1 MPAYLPF
8 INIVA
13 FVATLVINY
22 LSQTPLLNGIT
33 TAEIANRFP
42 DSLYF
47 PANSAF
53 SIWGLIYSFLL
64 AYLINQA
71 IPSQRSN
78 PLLKRIGWL
87 FVVTSVFNSAWV
99 LAFQF
104 GFAPGNGVFI
114 LGLLSMV
121 FMLGLLLTLLTI
133 YIRLDIGGAPVSRRD
148 KWLIHIPFSIYLGWI
163 TAATIANATYILTD
177 IGWDGFGLGKE
188 TWALIMLIVTD
199 VVAALMVWFRRD
211 IAYGLVIVWAV
222 GWIYGRYNGTEFT
235 LTSTAAL
242 VIALAVAVVV
252 AVRFFMTLR
261 GGPAGSS
268 LRTTRAAA

>member
-1 MPAYLPF
+1 MSAYLPF

-71 IPSQRSN
+71 IPSQRNN

-87 FVVTSVFNSAWV
+87 FVATCVFNAAWV
-99 LAFQF
+99 LTFQF
-104 GFAPGNGVFI
+104 SFFP
-114 LGLLSMV
+114 LSMLL
-121 FMLGLLLTLLTI
+121 MLALLGTLLTI

-163 TAATIANATYILTD
+163 TAATIANATYVLTD
-177 IGWDGFGLGKE
+177 IGWDGFGLGNE
-188 TWALIMLIVTD
+188 TWALIMLIVTG
-199 VVAALMVWFRRD
+199 VVAAFMVWFRRD

-242 VIALAVAVVV
+242 VVALAVAVLV

>member
-1 MPAYLPF
+1 MSAFMPF

-22 LSQTPLLNGIT
+22 LSQTPLLNGVT

-47 PANSAF
+47 PANQAF

-71 IPSQRSN
+71 IPSQRNN

-87 FVVTSVFNSAWV
+87 FVVTNVFNAAWV

-104 GFAPGNGVFI
+104 SFFP
-114 LGLLSMV
+114 LSVV
-121 FMLGLLLTLLTI
+121 FMLALLGTLLTI
-133 YIRLDIGGAPVSRRD
+133 YVRLDIGGAPVSLRD
-148 KWLIHIPFSIYLGWI
+148 KWLVHIPFSIYLGWI
-163 TAATIANATYILTD
+163 TAATIANITYVLTD
-177 IGWDGFGLGKE
+177 LGWDGFGLGNE
-188 TWALIMLIVTD
+188 TWAVIMLVVTGLVGAF
-199 VVAALMVWFRRD
+199 VVWTRRD

-222 GWIYGRYNGTEFT
+222 GWIAGRYNGTEFQ
-235 LTSTAAL
+235 LTTTTAL
-242 VIALAVAVVV
+242 VVAAVIAVLVI
-252 AVRFFMTLR
+252 VRFIMSLR
-261 GGPAGSS
+261 GGASGSS